1 MPRGLNHFGT
11 SWTYRQTDLRI
22 RFVFLTSLLLSF
34 ILTPFF
40 RRVALRW
47 RIIDIPRERKLH
59 KAPKPLLGGVA
70 VYFAFLIPI
79 IWLSKTHPYVIKLI
93 LAGTLVFLA
102 GLIDDIRGLS
112 AIFRLGVQ
120 LIAVGIVIKAG
131 IVLSF
136 LPHTFLGN
144 IGEIV
149 LTTIWIIGITNA
161 VNCLDGVDGL
171 VASLTITAGMC
182 FLVIAYPTDQFL
194 LGCFSMALAG
204 SALGFLR
211 YNSNPAKIF
220 LGDAGSTFI
229 GFMLAVIAVMG
240 DWAENHFVSI
250 FVPVFILGVPIF
262 DMTLTTIM
270 RIKEHKVH
278 NVRQWLAYTGKDH
291 FHHRLLDLG
300 FGPRS
305 TVAFM
310 YATKSTTKRA
320 SSTRV

>member
-1 MPRGLNHFGT
+1 M
-11 SWTYRQTDLRI
+11 RI
-22 RFVFLTSLLLSF
+22 RFVFLTSFLLALV
-34 ILTPFF
+34 LTPFF
-40 RRVALRW
+40 RKIAWRW
-47 RIIDIPRERKLH
+47 RIIDIPRKRKLH
-59 KAPKPLLGGVA
+59 KAPKPLLGGAA
-70 VYFAFLIPI
+70 VYLAFLIPI
-79 IWLSKTHPYVIKLI
+79 ICLSRSHPYLMKVV

-120 LIAVGIVIKAG
+120 LIAVAIVIKAG

-144 IGEIV
+144 AGEIV

-161 VNCLDGVDGL
+161 INCLDGVDGL

-194 LGCFSMALAG
+194 LGCFAAALAG

-211 YNSNPAKIF
+211 YNANPAKIF

-229 GFMLAVIAVMG
+229 GFMLAVVAVMG

-270 RIKEHKVH
+270 RIKEKKVK
-278 NVRQWLAYTGKDH
+278 NVMTWLAYTGKDH
-291 FHHRLLDLG
+291 FHHRL
-300 FGPRS
+300 
-305 TVAFM
+305 
-310 YATKSTTKRA
+310 A
-320 SSTRV
+320 SLSESRPKKYFSDETHIIFRHVPLHFSGCRKDYLKFEAVF